1 MQNTNNAFPT
11 PLNLLFRKPQ
21 ENKTGQR
28 DVSERLSSVD
38 NSNAD
43 RMNGE
48 EPWQL
53 IFKQHT
59 DTLWMKRF
67 SCEHTLDL
75 PTLGHEII
83 KARLTNLPAGG
94 LKIGKKTRPQN
105 WGRFD
110 AKNRLQNPVTHSAW
124 QKTKPIFDRKVTPI
138 LGSPF
143 LLIWRAPNKTL

>member
-75 PTLGHEII
+75 PTLRHEII
-83 KARLTNLPAGG
+83 KAQSTNLTASG
-94 LKIGKKTRPQN
+94 LKIAKQTWPHN
-105 WGRFD
+105 WGRFGS
-110 AKNRLQNPVTHSAW
+110 KHRLRIPVTDSAW
-124 QKTKPIFDRKVTPI
+124 QKTKPICGRKVTPS

-143 LLIWRAPNKTL
+143 LLIWRAPNETL